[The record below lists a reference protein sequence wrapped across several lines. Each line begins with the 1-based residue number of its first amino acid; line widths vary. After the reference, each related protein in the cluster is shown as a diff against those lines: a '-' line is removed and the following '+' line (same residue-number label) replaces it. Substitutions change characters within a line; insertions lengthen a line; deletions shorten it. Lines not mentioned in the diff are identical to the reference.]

1 MAVIDEKSHADT
13 IETSKPGSGDA
24 ELAIVSEQD
33 EKMSFKTKLAVF
45 TLIVMYE
52 SYLFTQLMPAALLGY
67 INADLGP
74 DPRYPWISIAWN
86 LGASIIVTIGS
97 RLSDIAG
104 RRWFLITGAVAAAI
118 GAIVGATS
126 QSITQSIVSGIIFGL
141 GGGFQEM

>member
-1 MAVIDEKSHADT
+1 MASINEKTDAKTTEMDEPAADVEHAIDSQ
-13 IETSKPGSGDA
+13 
-24 ELAIVSEQD
+24 QD
-33 EKMSFKTKLAVF
+33 VKMTFKTKLAVF

-74 DPRYPWISIAWN
+74 DSRYPWISIAWN

-104 RRWFLITGAVAAAI
+104 RRWFLIVGAVAAAI